1 MKNEKS
7 LKDTIYSAILE
18 DIFSMD
24 YRPGDIL
31 NEKNLVEKYNC
42 SKSPVR
48 EALISLCSDNVLR
61 NIPRYGYE
69 VVRLTVED
77 INEMIQFRYIL
88 EGGILRERYER
99 ITSAQLDRLEA
110 IDEKCSDEKDDIWK
124 HWEYNTEFHL
134 KLIGYCGSNYALE
147 ELDRCM
153 NRLKRAYAQFYWD
166 KWDSDFPPAD
176 TRYHAQIIACLREKN
191 IDEALL
197 HLKHDLGDFG
207 GLEKSFV

>member
-18 DIFSMD
+18 DIFTMD

-31 NEKNLVEKYNC
+31 NEKSLVEKYNC

-48 EALISLCSDNVLR
+48 EALISLCSDHVLR

-77 INEMIQFRYIL
+77 INEMLQFRYIL
-88 EGGILRERYER
+88 EGGILRERYKR
-99 ITSAQLDRLEA
+99 ITDSQLDRLAA
-110 IDEKCSDEKDDIWK
+110 IDAKCNQEIGDVWK

-134 KLIGYCGSNYALE
+134 KLIAFCGSNYATE
-147 ELDRCM
+147 ELERCM

-166 KWDSDFPPAD
+166 KWDIDFPPAD
-176 TRYHAQIIACLREKN
+176 TRYHARILNCLRQKD
-191 IDEALL
+191 IDGALL
-197 HLKHDLGDFG
+197 HLKDDLNDFG
-207 GLEKSFV
+207 GLQKAF

>member
-1 MKNEKS
+1 MRNEKS
-7 LKDTIYSAILE
+7 LKDTIYNAIME

-77 INEMIQFRYIL
+77 INEMIQFRFIL

-99 ITSAQLDRLEA
+99 ITSTQMDRLEA
-110 IDEKCSDEKDDIWK
+110 IDEKCNRETSDVWK

-134 KLIGYCGSNYALE
+134 KLIAFCGSNYALE
-147 ELDRCM
+147 ELTRCM

-166 KWDSDFPPAD
+166 KWNMDFPPAD
-176 TRYHAQIIACLREKN
+176 TRYHAQIISCLREKK
-191 IDEALL
+191 IDDALNY
-197 HLKHDLGDFG
+197 LKLDLCDFG